1 MTAQNI
7 RTQIVTIQKTEYQN
21 TNDRIQ
27 HTEYQNTGCVNAR
40 HKISELRSSQYRIQ
54 NIRIL
59 MTVYRT
65 QNIRIQDV
73 RMWDPKY
80 QNPDRFNTATTEK
93 TEYS

>member
-7 RTQIVTIQKTEYQN
+7 RTQIVTIQNTEYQN
-21 TNDRIQ
+21 TNDSLQNR
-27 HTEYQNTGCVNAR
+27 EYSTQNTND
-40 HKISELRSSQYRIQ
+40 SLQ
-54 NIRIL
+54 NRE
-59 MTVYRT
+59 YST